1 MSWLLKWAGWQA
13 YAVFAAIVL
22 ALAAAWYVQV
32 AGLKV
37 DVATANSAKSTA
49 EKNLSDR
56 IAAEATAISD
66 AVTKARGEEQQKLK
80 DQEKKYATLLET
92 NRTARVALAATEQR
106 LYRLAAEAAGRQGLG
121 GRTNSTT
128 TAGGAA
134 EASANELRPADRK
147 LIGELL
153 QIAGDAKQAAEE
165 RNWLADQYITNC
177 ERK

>member
-134 EASANELRPADRK
+134 EASANELRPADRN
-147 LIGELL
+147 
-153 QIAGDAKQAAEE
+153 
-165 RNWLADQYITNC
+165 RSP
-177 ERK
+177 RKRICSSGGYRETDGYGRARRPH